1 MTKSKNKG
9 NVRQLFLY
17 FFGILVRLF
26 FKFPYLCGHKTTK
39 PIYLTN
45 DMTKNITKDIRYIG
59 VDDPEMRLFESQYA
73 TPDGMCYN
81 SYVILD
87 EKVAILDTSD
97 RRTLGTWK
105 ENLTEAL
112 GGRTPDY
119 LIVQHLEPDHASG
132 IADLCALYPTLQIV
146 CSAKAQQ
153 MMPQYGL
160 GAAPIITVKEGDTL
174 SLGSHTLRFIMAPMV
189 HWPEVMVTYDEA
201 DRVLFSADGFGKFG
215 VYDADAD
222 DWACEAR
229 RYYFNICGKYG
240 TPVSTLLKKAA
251 ALDIQQI
258 LPLHGPVLEGE
269 KLAEALRLYTIW
281 SAYDVETEGVFIAH
295 ASIHGNTAAA
305 AERLV
310 EILKA
315 KGCPKVAISDLCR
328 DDLGEAIEDAFR
340 YGKMICMASSYDAG
354 VFPPMFDFLHHL
366 EIKAYQRRRVGLVE
380 NGSWAPSAA
389 KTMRPML
396 EGMKQVEIVEPVV
409 TLRGTM
415 KEADIPQLEA
425 LADAILA

>member
-1 MTKSKNKG
+1 MK
-9 NVRQLFLY
+9 
-17 FFGILVRLF
+17 
-26 FKFPYLCGHKTTK
+26 
-39 PIYLTN
+39 
-45 DMTKNITKDIRYIG
+45 ITDDIKDIG
-59 VDDPEMRLFESQYA
+59 VDDADMHLFESQYV

-87 EKVAILDTSD
+87 EKVAVMDTSD
-97 RRTLGTWK
+97 HRTLDAWK
-105 ENLTEAL
+105 DNLKAAL
-112 GGRTPDY
+112 NGRQPDY
-119 LIVQHLEPDHASG
+119 LIVHHLEPDHASG
-132 IADLCALYPTLQIV
+132 IAEVCSLYPNLQVV
-146 CSAKAQQ
+146 CSAKAAQ
-153 MMPQYGL
+153 MMPQYFDGTL
-160 GAAPIITVKEGDTL
+160 NVLTVKEGDSL
-174 SLGSHTLRFIMAPMV
+174 SLGRHTLRFIMAPMV
-189 HWPEVMVTYDEA
+189 HWPEVMVTYDDC

-215 VYDADAD
+215 VYEADAD

-240 TPVSTLLKKAA
+240 TPVSTLLKKAST
-251 ALDIQQI
+251 LDIQKI

-269 KLAEALRLYTIW
+269 KMAEAVRLYTIW

-315 KGCPKVAISDLCR
+315 KGCPKVAVNDLCR

-354 VFPPMFDFLHHL
+354 VFPPMYDFLHHL
-366 EIKAYQRRRVGLVE
+366 DIKAYQRRRVGLVE

-409 TLRGTM
+409 TLRGKM
-415 KEADIPQLEA
+415 KETDIPQLET

>member
-1 MTKSKNKG
+1 M
-9 NVRQLFLY
+9 
-17 FFGILVRLF
+17 I
-26 FKFPYLCGHKTTK
+26 
-39 PIYLTN
+39 
-45 DMTKNITKDIRYIG
+45 KNITADIRYIG
-59 VDDPEMRLFESQYA
+59 VDDPEQHLFESQYH

-87 EKVAILDTSD
+87 EKVAIMDTSD
-97 RRTLGTWK
+97 SRTLEAWK
-105 ENLTEAL
+105 ANLAEVLA
-112 GGRTPDY
+112 GRQPDY

-132 IADLCALYPTLQIV
+132 IAEVCALYPTLQVV
-146 CSAKAQQ
+146 CSAKAKQ
-153 MMPQYGL
+153 MMPQYMPLSNSPRGGEGL
-160 GAAPIITVKEGDTL
+160 DESRIQTVKEGDTL
-174 SLGSHTLRFIMAPMV
+174 SLGRHTLSFIMAPMV
-189 HWPEVMVTYDEA
+189 HWPEVMVTYDA
-201 DRVLFSADGFGKFG
+201 TDKVLFSADGFGKFG

-251 ALDIQQI
+251 ALDIQKI

-269 KLAEALRLYTIW
+269 KMAEAVRLYTIW

-315 KGCPKVAISDLCR
+315 KGCPKVAINDLCR
-328 DDLGEAIEDAFR
+328 DDMGEAIEDAFR

-354 VFPPMFDFLHHL
+354 VFPPMYDFLHHL
-366 EIKAYQRRRVGLVE
+366 DIKAYQRRRVGLVE

-409 TLRGTM
+409 TLRGKM
-415 KEADIPQLEA
+415 KDEDLAQLEA

>member
-1 MTKSKNKG
+1 M
-9 NVRQLFLY
+9 F
-17 FFGILVRLF
+17 
-26 FKFPYLCGHKTTK
+26 
-39 PIYLTN
+39 
-45 DMTKNITKDIRYIG
+45 ITPDIKYIG
-59 VDDPEMRLFESQYA
+59 VDDADQHLFESQYH
-73 TPDGMCYN
+73 TPEGMCYN

-87 EKVAILDTSD
+87 EKVAIMDTSD
-97 RRTLGTWK
+97 SRTLDQWFD
-105 ENLTEAL
+105 NLAAAL
-112 GGRTPDY
+112 GDRQPDY
-119 LIVQHLEPDHASG
+119 LIVHHLEPDHASG
-132 IADLCALYPTLQIV
+132 IAEVCAKYPNLQIV
-146 CSAKAQQ
+146 CSAKAKQ
-153 MMPQYGL
+153 MMPQYCPLPTSPKGEERV
-160 GAAPIITVKEGDTL
+160 ITVKEGDTL
-174 SLGSHTLRFIMAPMV
+174 SLGRHTLHFIMAPMV
-189 HWPEVMVTYDEA
+189 HWPEVMVTYDDV

-251 ALDIQQI
+251 ALDIQKI

-269 KLAEALRLYTIW
+269 KMAEALRLYTIW
-281 SAYDVETEGVFIAH
+281 SAYDVETEGVFVAH

-315 KGCPKVAISDLCR
+315 KGCPKVAVSDLCR

-354 VFPPMFDFLHHL
+354 VFPPMYDFLHHL
-366 EIKAYQRRRVGLVE
+366 DIKAYQRRRVGLVE

-396 EGMKQVEIVEPVV
+396 EGMKQVEVIEPVV
-409 TLRGTM
+409 TLRGCM
-415 KEADIPQLEA
+415 KDTDIPQLEA

>member
-1 MTKSKNKG
+1 ME
-9 NVRQLFLY
+9 
-17 FFGILVRLF
+17 
-26 FKFPYLCGHKTTK
+26 
-39 PIYLTN
+39 
-45 DMTKNITKDIRYIG
+45 TKNITSDIRYIG
-59 VDDPEMRLFESQYA
+59 VDDPDQHLFESQYV

-81 SYVILD
+81 SYVIFD
-87 EKVAILDTSD
+87 ERIAVMDTSD
-97 RRTLGTWK
+97 SRTIDQWK
-105 ENLTEAL
+105 KNLREAL
-112 GGRTPDY
+112 GDRQPNY
-119 LIVQHLEPDHASG
+119 LIVHHLEPDHASG
-132 IADLCALYPTLQIV
+132 IADVCAMYPDLQIV
-146 CSAKAQQ
+146 CSAKAKQ
-153 MMPQYGL
+153 MMPQYFEDSSL
-160 GAAPIITVKEGDTL
+160 EARVQTVKEGDTL
-174 SLGSHTLRFIMAPMV
+174 SLGRHTLRFVMAPMV

-201 DRVLFSADGFGKFG
+201 DHVLFSADGFGKFG

-240 TPVSTLLKKAA
+240 APVSTLLKKAA

-258 LPLHGPVLEGE
+258 LPLHGPVLKDEQ
-269 KLAEALRLYTIW
+269 LAEALRLYTIW
-281 SAYDVETEGVFIAH
+281 SAYEVETEGVFIAH
-295 ASIHGNTAAA
+295 ASIHGNTAVA

-340 YGKMICMASSYDAG
+340 YGRMICMASSYDAG

-389 KTMRPML
+389 KTMRGML
-396 EGMKQVEIVEPVV
+396 EGMKQMEVVEPVV
-409 TLRGTM
+409 TLRGRM
-415 KEADIPQLEA
+415 KGTDVQGLEA

>member
-1 MTKSKNKG
+1 MS
-9 NVRQLFLY
+9 
-17 FFGILVRLF
+17 IS
-26 FKFPYLCGHKTTK
+26 P
-39 PIYLTN
+39 
-45 DMTKNITKDIRYIG
+45 DIKYIG
-59 VDDPEMRLFESQYA
+59 VDDAQQHLFESQYV

-87 EKVAILDTSD
+87 EKIAIMDTSD
-97 RRTLGTWK
+97 NRTLDEWFD
-105 ENLTEAL
+105 NLAAAL
-112 GGRTPDY
+112 GDRQPDY
-119 LIVQHLEPDHASG
+119 LLVHHLEPDHASG
-132 IADLCALYPTLQIV
+132 IAEVCARYPQLQIV
-146 CSAKAQQ
+146 CSAKAKQ
-153 MMPQYGL
+153 MMPQYFEDSAL
-160 GAAPIITVKEGDTL
+160 QERVIAVKEGDTL
-174 SLGSHTLRFIMAPMV
+174 SLGRHTLHFIMAPMV
-189 HWPEVMVTYDEA
+189 HWPEVMVTYDDC

-215 VYDADAD
+215 VYEADAD

-251 ALDIQQI
+251 ALDIQKI

-269 KLAEALRLYTIW
+269 KMTEAVRLYTIW

-315 KGCPKVAISDLCR
+315 KGCPKVAVSDLCR

-354 VFPPMFDFLHHL
+354 VFPPMYDFLHHL
-366 EIKAYQRRRVGLVE
+366 DIKAYQRRRVGLVE

-396 EGMKQVEIVEPVV
+396 EAMKQVEVVEPVV
-409 TLRGTM
+409 TLRGHM
-415 KEADIPQLEA
+415 KDADIPQLEA
-425 LADAILA
+425 LADAILK

>member
-1 MTKSKNKG
+1 M
-9 NVRQLFLY
+9 
-17 FFGILVRLF
+17 I
-26 FKFPYLCGHKTTK
+26 
-39 PIYLTN
+39 
-45 DMTKNITKDIRYIG
+45 KNITADIRYIG
-59 VDDPEMRLFESQYA
+59 VDDPEQHLFESQYH

-81 SYVILD
+81 SFVILD
-87 EKVAILDTSD
+87 EKVAIMDTSD
-97 RRTLGTWK
+97 SRTLEAWK
-105 ENLTEAL
+105 ANLAEAL
-112 GGRTPDY
+112 AGRQPDY

-132 IADLCALYPTLQIV
+132 IAEVCALYPTLQIV
-146 CSAKAQQ
+146 CSAKALQ
-153 MMPQYGL
+153 MMPQYMPLSNSPRGGEGL
-160 GAAPIITVKEGDTL
+160 DESRIQTVKEGDTL
-174 SLGSHTLRFIMAPMV
+174 SLGRHTLQFIMAPMV
-189 HWPEVMVTYDEA
+189 HWPEVMVTYDA
-201 DRVLFSADGFGKFG
+201 TDKVLFSADGFGKFG

-269 KLAEALRLYTIW
+269 KMAEAVRLYTIW

-305 AERLV
+305 AQRLV

-328 DDLGEAIEDAFR
+328 DDMGEAIEDAFR

-354 VFPPMFDFLHHL
+354 VFPPMYDFLHHL
-366 EIKAYQRRRVGLVE
+366 DIKAYQRRRVGLVE

-396 EGMKQVEIVEPVV
+396 EGLKQVEIVEPVV
-409 TLRGTM
+409 TLRGKM
-415 KEADIPQLEA
+415 KDEDLAQLEA

>member
-1 MTKSKNKG
+1 M
-9 NVRQLFLY
+9 
-17 FFGILVRLF
+17 I
-26 FKFPYLCGHKTTK
+26 
-39 PIYLTN
+39 
-45 DMTKNITKDIRYIG
+45 KNITADIRYIG
-59 VDDPEMRLFESQYA
+59 VDDPEQHLFESQYH

-81 SYVILD
+81 SFVILD
-87 EKVAILDTSD
+87 EKVAIMDTSD
-97 RRTLGTWK
+97 SRTLEAWK
-105 ENLTEAL
+105 ANLKEAL
-112 GGRTPDY
+112 AGRQPDY

-132 IADLCALYPTLQIV
+132 IAEVCALYPTLQVV
-146 CSAKAQQ
+146 CSAKAKQ
-153 MMPQYGL
+153 MMPQYFTIPEGSPEGKERVL
-160 GAAPIITVKEGDTL
+160 TVKEGDTL
-174 SLGSHTLRFIMAPMV
+174 ALGRHTLSFIMAPMV
-189 HWPEVMVTYDEA
+189 HWPEVMVTYDA
-201 DRVLFSADGFGKFG
+201 TDKVLFSADGFGKFG

-269 KLAEALRLYTIW
+269 KMAEAVRLYTIW

-305 AERLV
+305 AQRLV

-354 VFPPMFDFLHHL
+354 VFPPMYDFLHHL
-366 EIKAYQRRRVGLVE
+366 DIKAYQRRRVGLVE

-409 TLRGTM
+409 TLRGKM
-415 KEADIPQLEA
+415 KDEDLAQLEA